1 MLRKGFVTFALSIL
15 ATTYLF
21 DNADTLSAQNDD
33 VLKAA
38 DATEDPTPTNYDI
51 PQEGLKS
58 VPVEEESLPESI
70 IGEDSRAIVKDY
82 LKNPYKKIVLLNIIN
97 GKHTYRGTGAM
108 INDNTVLTAAH
119 NIYNKKDGGYAK
131 TVYVYAGA
139 SKSGVKI
146 GEAVATQKFVPREYR
161 DTASHDYDFA
171 VIKLNNNL
179 GKKTGS
185 FSLSSSIN
193 TKEPLQIAGFPGDKG
208 GNTQY
213 TSKGKI
219 IDFTN
224 HQVYYDMDTFGGQ
237 SGSPVWN
244 SKNLIVAVHTY
255 GGTNVNSGT
264 RLNEEKLALIKK
276 WSADPKPSKYNK
288 NITITKSN
296 IKIWKDLNLYTRRSN
311 KDVKLGKV
319 YQAKNIYTH
328 LNGHKYLSLFD
339 NHNHLIGYVD
349 KVDTKDL
356 IATKINKTVKIISK
370 KDIIWGD
377 FFWSRKIAST
387 SKYYNKTFKAKGLYT
402 LGNKKKYYTLYNN
415 KNKWVGYIDIK
426 ATK

>member
-15 ATTYLF
+15 AITYLF
-21 DNADTLSAQNDD
+21 GNADTLSAQNDD
-33 VLKAA
+33 VLKAT
-38 DATEDPTPTNYDI
+38 DATEAPTPTNYDI
-51 PQEGLKS
+51 PQEGLKAIQNNS
-58 VPVEEESLPESI
+58 SLFNEKI
-70 IGEDSRAIVKDY
+70 IGKDTRTVVKDY
-82 LKNPYKKIVLLNIIN
+82 LKNPYKKIVLLDIKFKNN
-97 GKHTYRGTGAM
+97 TGTGTGAM
-108 INDNTVLTAAH
+108 INKNTVLTAAH
-119 NIYNKKDGGYAK
+119 NVYSSELGGFAK
-131 TVYVYAGA
+131 NITVYAGL
-139 SKSGVKI
+139 SKSKLPI
-146 GEAVATQKFVPREYR
+146 GQAHVTQKFLQKEWETTGLPK
-161 DTASHDYDFA
+161 YDFA
-171 VIKLNNNL
+171 ILKLDNNL
-179 GKKTGS
+179 GCKTGYFS
-185 FSLSSSIN
+185 FSQDLSLN
-193 TKEPLQIAGFPGDKG
+193 QTLQIAGYPGDKG
-208 GNTQY
+208 SITQY
-213 TSKGKI
+213 SGKGTLLS
-219 IDFTN
+219 FTN
-224 HQVYYDMDTFGGQ
+224 DNLFYDVDTYNGE
-237 SGSPVWN
+237 SGSPILN
-244 SKNLIVAVHTY
+244 DKNLIIGIHTNGFSNY
-255 GGTNVNSGT
+255 NYGT
-264 RLNEEKLALIKK
+264 RINKEKLALIKK
-276 WSADPKPSKYNK
+276 WSADPKPIKYNK

-356 IATKINKTVKIISK
+356 IATKINKTVKIVSK

-377 FFWSRKIAST
+377 FFWSRKIAPT